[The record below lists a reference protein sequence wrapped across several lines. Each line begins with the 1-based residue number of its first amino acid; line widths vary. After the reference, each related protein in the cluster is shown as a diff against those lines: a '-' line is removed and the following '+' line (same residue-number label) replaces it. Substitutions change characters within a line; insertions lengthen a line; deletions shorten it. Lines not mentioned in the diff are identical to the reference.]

1 MFMRCDDDGCPRRG
15 RFAKQRIDFI
25 TPVRVETGMRFI
37 EQPQRRAANCH
48 HGKGRA
54 SLLPRRHARNGR
66 TKKPIVQAHPLRR
79 FFDFVALCSDDIAP
93 EAQIFTRTE
102 IEIQTVRVTEE
113 SNARSNSIAFTRDI
127 EAHHMGRTTGDGKK
141 TRAQT

>member
-1 MFMRCDDDGCPRRG
+1 
-15 RFAKQRIDFI
+15 
-25 TPVRVETGMRFI
+25 MRFI

-66 TKKPIVQAHPLRR
+66 TEKPIVQTHPLRR
-79 FFDFVALCSDDIAP
+79 FFDFIALCSDDIAP
-93 EAQIFTRTE
+93 EAQIFARTE

-113 SNARSNSIAFTRDI
+113 SNARSNGIAFAGNI
-127 EAHHMGRTTGDGKK
+127 ETHDAGRAAGDGKK
-141 TRAQT
+141 TRAQTQQRGFAGAVRALHEQNLATLNGEVRLGESRE